1 MENKLLV
8 APEELKTKA
17 SEFEAQATQVKAL
30 HDEMIKKV
38 NGLSSVWIGD
48 AGDNYR
54 SKFGALQKAMDT
66 IYRMIQEHI
75 KDLQAMADEY
85 TGVNTSVEGIID
97 ELPSSDL

>member
-8 APEELKTKA
+8 APEELRTKA

-38 NGLSSVWIGD
+38 NGLASVWTGD

-66 IYRMIQEHI
+66 IYRMIQEHV
-75 KDLQAMADEY
+75 KDLQAMAEQYNTAD
-85 TGVNTSVEGIID
+85 TSVESIID

>member
-38 NGLSSVWIGD
+38 NGLSSVWTGS
-48 AGDNYR
+48 AGESYR